1 MKNAAKTLILTATFA
16 LSSSMTFA
24 DCAQEISALEA
35 EMADGSHEGIAKDGT
50 LAPLQKPTSGAS
62 GTASNDQTSDERAK
76 EGESAASEET
86 AVAPMDSTQSE
97 TSGPDTDQ
105 AMSGQD
111 AQSQQ
116 SGGMTAAQEAED
128 TSKDNRPPETTAHSE
143 ALSKARAALEKGDE
157 AACLKALE
165 GLS

>member
-1 MKNAAKTLILTATFA
+1 MKNVAKTLILTATFA

-35 EMADGSHEGIAKDGT
+35 EMAGGSHEGIAKDGT
-50 LAPLQKPTSGAS
+50 LAPLQKSTNEAA

-76 EGESAASEET
+76 EGPSAASQET
-86 AVAPMDSTQSE
+86 AVAPMDSTQSD
-97 TSGPDTDQ
+97 TSEPDSDQ

-116 SGGMTAAQEAED
+116 NGGMTAAQEAED
-128 TSKDNRPPETTAHSE
+128 TSKDNASPETAAHSA
-143 ALSKARAALEKGDE
+143 ALIEARAALGKGDE
-157 AACLKALE
+157 TACLKALE